1 MDYRDYDVFYVI
13 NLQLWSLEALH
24 LRFANITN
32 ESMKIFDL
40 YNVWFKSF
48 DQLSPN
54 LTSKLETPRKL
65 TL

>member
-32 ESMKIFDL
+32 ESI
-40 YNVWFKSF
+40 
-48 DQLSPN
+48 LS
-54 LTSKLETPRKL
+54 L
-65 TL
+65 